1 MALGV
6 GHKPH
11 NCHTSRGRGECH
23 LVPFLIVLVAASV
36 VLPDSHPHGPNP
48 STPVRGPVQQPSA
61 PVSTETP
68 LSRHC
73 AFTLLFGPRLSFC
86 MRVTTV
92 TAQVVDVNEPPE
104 FLNPAPGPIFLLENA
119 TLGTVVAAFPSWDPE
134 NDIVTYSL
142 SSVDDGSM
150 GAEVSSSVVFRL
162 DYPKLVLIAPL
173 DFELCEVGVRMSCN
187 YQALVSSL
195 SKWDASSLLLSQR
208 VDVDLGG
215 LYDGVLRLA
224 RCTL

>member
-1 MALGV
+1 
-6 GHKPH
+6 
-11 NCHTSRGRGECH
+11 
-23 LVPFLIVLVAASV
+23 
-36 VLPDSHPHGPNP
+36 
-48 STPVRGPVQQPSA
+48 
-61 PVSTETP
+61 
-68 LSRHC
+68 
-73 AFTLLFGPRLSFC
+73 

-119 TLGTVVAAFPSWDPE
+119 TLGTVVASFPSWDPE

-173 DFELCEVGVRMSCN
+173 DFELCEVGVKMSCN
-187 YQALVSSL
+187 WQDPVSSL
-195 SKWDASSLLLSQR
+195 SKWGASTQP
-208 VDVDLGG
+208 V
-215 LYDGVLRLA
+215 
-224 RCTL
+224 C